1 MNNTILR
8 LIYSALNVDESVMK
22 KIFLLGKFEVKD
34 ETLHGYLQEVG
45 DKDFR
50 DCGYEALGSFLDGL
64 IIYKRGESR
73 QKTSSDEVVSL
84 TNNLILK
91 KLRVAFELK
100 DADLYFIFES
110 VGLKLNKSELSGL
123 FRKENHKN
131 FRKCSDELLLKFLE
145 ALVACEKNEENL

>member
-22 KIFLLGKFEVKD
+22 EIFALGKFEVKD

-50 DCGYEALGSFLDGL
+50 DYGYEALGSFLDGL
-64 IIYKRGESR
+64 IIYKRGASR
-73 QKTSSDEVVSL
+73 QQSNNDEVVSL

-91 KLRVAFELK
+91 KLRIAFELK
-100 DADLYFIFES
+100 DVDLYFIFES

-131 FRKCSDELLLKFLE
+131 FRRCSDELLLKFLE
-145 ALVACEKNEENL
+145 GLVACEKNEENL

>member
-1 MNNTILR
+1 MNNFILR
-8 LIYSALNVDESVMK
+8 SIYSALNVDESVMK
-22 KIFLLGKFEVKD
+22 KIFLLGEFEVKD
-34 ETLHGYLQEVG
+34 ETLSGYLKEVG

-73 QKTSSDEVVSL
+73 QKASLDEVVSL

-100 DADLYFIFES
+100 DVDLYFIFES
-110 VGLKLNKSELSGL
+110 VGIKMSKTELNSL
-123 FRKENHKN
+123 FRKESHKN
-131 FRKCSDELLLKFLE
+131 FRRCSDELLVKFLE
-145 ALVACEKNEENL
+145 GLVACEKDEEIL

>member
-1 MNNTILR
+1 MNNNILR
-8 LIYSALNVDESVMK
+8 SIYSALSVDESVMK
-22 KIFLLGKFEVKD
+22 EIFLLGKFEVKD
-34 ETLHGYLQEVG
+34 ETLHGYLKEVG
-45 DKDFR
+45 DKEFR

-73 QKTSSDEVVSL
+73 QKSGQDEVVSL

-100 DADLYFIFES
+100 DVDLYVIFEGA
-110 VGLKLNKSELSGL
+110 GLSLNKSELSGL

-131 FRKCSDELLLKFLE
+131 FRRCSDELLLKFLE
-145 ALVACEKNEENL
+145 GLVSCEKDEESL